1 MFISKNPSPLEE
13 VVAKKIKQPWD
24 PDAIIISPLSTPA
37 SGFSIKRKRCIV
49 DDPMDYVN
57 IDTLSLWNLHDLT
70 SAGKLLRKPPLPC
83 HFDDEHE
90 MRRVYSMIYDVYRCK
105 FELFIQSFVAHN
117 FTVSNIAFFTQ
128 RLTFLHVGI
137 LQ

>member
-1 MFISKNPSPLEE
+1 MYIPKNPSPLEE

-37 SGFSIKRKRCIV
+37 SGFSIKRKRCII
-49 DDPMDYVN
+49 DDPMDYVD

-70 SAGKLLRKPPLPC
+70 CAGKLLRKPPLPC

-105 FELFIQSFVAHN
+105 FELLIQSFATHN
-117 FTVSNIAFFTQ
+117 FTVANIAFLPNVLHSFTN
-128 RLTFLHVGI
+128 I